1 MPKRSASD
9 AAKTREQI
17 VEVSLHRFATL
28 GFAATRT
35 ADIARDARV
44 SEGALF
50 HHFKDKAAL
59 FKAVVERLQQQ
70 FVVEVVA
77 STSALTVPMEVFL
90 TGSRRSLEL
99 SENSDYLRIVMI
111 EAQSVLGGMGWRE
124 QDARVGL
131 MLIEPN
137 LRAIAGRDAIPDPV
151 LRPMALLVMGLINET
166 IFALARKDPGV
177 TIDGCIALLEA
188 AVLVWVQRLGPASPT

>member
-9 AAKTREQI
+9 AAKTREQV
-17 VEVSLHRFATL
+17 VEAALHRFATQ
-28 GFAATRT
+28 GFAPTRT
-35 ADIARDARV
+35 ADVARDAKV

-50 HHFKDKAAL
+50 HHFKDKTAL

-77 STSALTVPMEVFL
+77 STSTLTVPMEVFL

-99 SENSDYLRIVMI
+99 SENSDYLRIVMV

-177 TIDGCIALLEA
+177 TIDGCITLLEA
-188 AVLVWVQRLGPASPT
+188 AVLVWVQRLGSANTK

>member
-77 STSALTVPMEVFL
+77 STSALTVPMDVFL

>member
-9 AAKTREQI
+9 AAKTRERI
-17 VEVSLHRFATL
+17 VEVATHRFSAH

-35 ADIARDARV
+35 AAVVRDAGV

-50 HHFKDKAAL
+50 HHFKDKTAL
-59 FKAVVERLQQQ
+59 FRAVVERLQQQ
-70 FVVEVVA
+70 FVMEVVA
-77 STSALTVPMEVFL
+77 STSGLTAPMEVFL

-99 SENSDYLRIVMI
+99 SENSDYLRIVMM
-111 EAQSVLGGMGWRE
+111 EAQTVLGGSGWRE
-124 QDARVGL
+124 QDARIGL

-137 LRAIAGRDAIPDPV
+137 LRAIAGRDDIPESA

-166 IFALARKDPGV
+166 IFALARNDAGV
-177 TIDGCIALLEA
+177 TIDGCIRLLEA
-188 AVLVWVQRLGPASPT
+188 AVLTWVQRLAPAASP

>member
-1 MPKRSASD
+1 
-9 AAKTREQI
+9 
-17 VEVSLHRFATL
+17 
-28 GFAATRT
+28 
-35 ADIARDARV
+35 
-44 SEGALF
+44 
-50 HHFKDKAAL
+50 
-59 FKAVVERLQQQ
+59 
-70 FVVEVVA
+70 
-77 STSALTVPMEVFL
+77 MEVFL

-137 LRAIAGRDAIPDPV
+137 LRAIAGRDAIPEPV

-166 IFALARKDPGV
+166 IFALARKDRGV

-188 AVLVWVQRLGPASPT
+188 AVLVWVQRLGPANTK